1 MTAVHPVIEAHAARI
16 RAVDPLAGGQDGLPA
31 PGPNEGAI
39 EVVDGLGL
47 TSVDRLDPGAMNAT
61 WSPLI
66 VHRLWGRAGGRDP
79 EAALGALLDQWLA
92 GLGGERGPDK
102 ALAVQWPSRDT
113 AAVRALTLRGFAPMV
128 ATAARV
134 RGAAPSG
141 PPAAASRVRMRAA
154 VPADMAVVARLYEA
168 LVAYD
173 AQFGWVTMRSS
184 TRARIVESL
193 APVLRGEGSWCWVAE
208 VDGAAAGI
216 VMVEPPTLARWIAPA
231 VRSAPV
237 AYLSAM
243 YADPAVR
250 GQGVGAA
257 MAAAAHTHIEAAGV
271 ATTVLHHAVPNP
283 LSAPFWARQ
292 GYRPVLT
299 QWVRHLPPR

>member
-1 MTAVHPVIEAHAARI
+1 MAAVHPVIEAHAARV
-16 RAVDPLAGGQDGLPA
+16 RAVDPLAGGQVGLPA

-39 EVVDGLGL
+39 EVADALGL
-47 TSVDRLDPGAMNAT
+47 TSVDRLDPGTMNAT
-61 WSPLI
+61 WSPLV
-66 VHRLWGRAGGRDP
+66 VHRLWGRVGGPDP
-79 EAALGALLDQWLA
+79 EAALGALLDRWLA
-92 GLGGERGPDK
+92 GLSGEKGPDK

-128 ATAARV
+128 VTAARPNGAV
-134 RGAAPSG
+134 RSGA
-141 PPAAASRVRMRAA
+141 PAAVSRVRMRVATQ
-154 VPADMAVVARLYEA
+154 ADAGDVARLYEA

-173 AQFGWVTMRSS
+173 AQFGWVTMRPS
-184 TRARIVESL
+184 TRDKIAESL
-193 APVLRGEGSWCWVAE
+193 GSLMHDSWCWVAE
-208 VDGAAAGI
+208 VDGVAAGI
-216 VMVEPPTLARWIAPA
+216 VMVEPPPRARWVASAVTTAPI
-231 VRSAPV
+231 

-257 MAAAAHTHIEAAGV
+257 MVAVAHAHLDASGV
-271 ATTVLHHAVPNP
+271 ATTLLHHAVPNP

-299 QWVRHLPPR
+299 QWVRHLPP